1 MHYRSDIVNTT
12 ETDDEIIVVN
22 NLHKYFGKNHVLK
35 GVSTTIRRGEVV
47 SIMGPSGGGK
57 STFLRCLIRL
67 EEPASGEIYID
78 GSEITNPHINLRKA
92 RQKIGMVFQ
101 SYNLFPHLTAL
112 QNVTLAPVNVK
123 KEDRR
128 EAEKFGMQLLEQV
141 GVAEKAGHYPDQL
154 SGGQQQ
160 RVAIAR
166 ALAMKPKIMFF
177 DEPTS
182 ALDPEMIREVLD
194 AMVELAKAGMTMLV
208 VSHEIGFI
216 REASSRVFVL
226 VDGLII
232 EEGSATQ
239 VFSTPQHKRT
249 KEFLGKILQ

>member
-1 MHYRSDIVNTT
+1 MKNR
-12 ETDDEIIVVN
+12 DDEIIIVN

-35 GVSTTIRRGEVV
+35 GINTKIRKGEVV
-47 SIMGPSGGGK
+47 SVMGPSGGGK
-57 STFLRCLIRL
+57 STFLRCLNRL
-67 EEPASGEIYID
+67 EEPSDGEIYID
-78 GSEITNPHINLRKA
+78 GKEITDPHINLKKV
-92 RQKIGMVFQ
+92 RQEIGMVFQ

-112 QNVTLAPVNVK
+112 QNIALAPVNVK
-123 KEDRR
+123 KKNRKEV
-128 EAEKFGMQLLEQV
+128 EELGMQLLNQV
-141 GVAEKAGHYPDQL
+141 GVADKADSYPDQL

-194 AMVELAKAGMTMLV
+194 VMVDLAKDGMTMIV

-216 REASSRVFVL
+216 REASSRVLVL
-226 VDGLII
+226 VDGNII
-232 EEGSATQ
+232 EEGEARQ
-239 VFSTPQHKRT
+239 VFKAPKHDRT
-249 KEFLGKILQ
+249 KIFLGKIL